1 MAKKS
6 QINKPTKPIT
16 KAAEVAPKLE
26 KKPIPPSD
34 FWTKYVIAFLVFA
47 VLIAILYGASLKYGY
62 VLDDSIV
69 LSENK
74 YVKKGFG
81 GIKDILGTE
90 SMQGYF
96 GEKKE
101 LLEGA
106 RYRPLSIVTFAIEN
120 QFFGNKPIVG
130 HIGNLLFYLIASI
143 VLFRVLLQLFPP
155 KENQPWYTSIPFI
168 ATLLFVLH
176 PLHTEVVANI
186 KGRDE
191 ILTMLGAFVAMYYVI
206 KHADYGGTKY
216 RIIAGI
222 SFFLALLAKENAITF
237 LAVIPVSLYFFRNAS
252 FGKMFY
258 ETIPLFVATFFYI
271 IIRYSVIGYLLSNG
285 KPVLDIMNNP
295 FADMTLGGRLATIFY
310 TLLLYLKLMI
320 FPHPL
325 THDYYPYQI
334 PKMTWSDIAS
344 IISLLIYIA
353 LGIIALK
360 GWKKKTMWSY
370 AILFYLFTLSIVS
383 NLFVSV
389 GTFMNER
396 FIFISSVAF
405 CLLLAWLLVEKI
417 PEWMKSV
424 PKVAGISLVSLIIL
438 SIFSL
443 GFAVKT
449 VTRVPVWKNAL
460 TLNTAAVTVSP
471 NSARANLFMGTAL
484 FEEYKIEK
492 NPDKQKE
499 IVYRSGF
506 YVKRATEI
514 LPTYGSALH
523 MYSGIIAEYYKYDN
537 NLDSLLNGFEKLLQK
552 RNLLTIIDKKTG
564 AVYIDQYI
572 DYLKGR
578 PDAMQKMPGFF
589 HRVIQNF
596 VAQKDNTNAR
606 KYLNMAVSI
615 FPGDPTLAQDRIQLG
630 Q

>member
-1 MAKKS
+1 
-6 QINKPTKPIT
+6 
-16 KAAEVAPKLE
+16 
-26 KKPIPPSD
+26 
-34 FWTKYVIAFLVFA
+34 
-47 VLIAILYGASLKYGY
+47 
-62 VLDDSIV
+62 
-69 LSENK
+69 
-74 YVKKGFG
+74 
-81 GIKDILGTE
+81 
-90 SMQGYF
+90 
-96 GEKKE
+96 
-101 LLEGA
+101 
-106 RYRPLSIVTFAIEN
+106 
-120 QFFGNKPIVG
+120 
-130 HIGNLLFYLIASI
+130 
-143 VLFRVLLQLFPP
+143 
-155 KENQPWYTSIPFI
+155 
-168 ATLLFVLH
+168 
-176 PLHTEVVANI
+176 
-186 KGRDE
+186 
-191 ILTMLGAFVAMYYVI
+191 
-206 KHADYGGTKY
+206 
-216 RIIAGI
+216 
-222 SFFLALLAKENAITF
+222 
-237 LAVIPVSLYFFRNAS
+237 
-252 FGKMFY
+252 MFY

-295 FADMTLGGRLATIFY
+295 FADMTLSGRLATIFY

-417 PEWMKSV
+417 PEWMKSM

-596 VAQKDNTNAR
+596 VAQKDNTNTR